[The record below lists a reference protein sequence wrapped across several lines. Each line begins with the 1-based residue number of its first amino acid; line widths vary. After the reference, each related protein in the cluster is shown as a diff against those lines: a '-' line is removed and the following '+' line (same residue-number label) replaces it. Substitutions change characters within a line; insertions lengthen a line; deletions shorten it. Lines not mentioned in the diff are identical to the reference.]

1 MRILLFGLNSS
12 YTHTALALHSLGK
25 SIRRFEPKIIEHTI
39 NGRYGDFLSDIFR
52 YRPDVLCFSCYIWN
66 IEIIEALLKDIKK
79 VLPDVIILC
88 GGPEVSYD
96 CEDFLR
102 RNPAVDYCIAGE
114 GEEAFEA
121 LMELFHGADTKIPS
135 NVAYRQGEKIFPNR
149 TVGLIEDLD
158 ELDFPYDEVYIENN
172 KNKIFYYET
181 SRGCPYSCS
190 YCISSIDKTYR
201 KKSLNKVIKELEIF
215 HRLGVPLV
223 KLTDRT
229 FNADRKRALEILNR
243 IASLNTETSFHFE
256 IAADLLDDD
265 FIETLKRLPAGRVQ
279 IEAGIQTTN
288 PKTLEAICRRISF
301 ERSFG
306 QLQKVIENGNVHVHT
321 DLIAGL
327 PYEDINS
334 FERSFDDVYRIA
346 GHHLQLGFLKLL
358 KGTKIKD
365 EYDRNDSKY
374 TEKAPYEILKTP
386 WLGYEDLLVLKDTEN
401 AVERFHNSGHFTIV
415 LEYIFRNEI
424 FSPFQFFSSLG
435 AYLKENG
442 YLSRPLSAYECY
454 EIFASFMKEC
464 QKVEEEHKEILSV
477 LLQIDLISCF
487 SYHKLPAA
495 LKKELDYSLKE
506 KRQDNPFVKTY
517 EPNRKA
523 LEIFNTK
530 RRKLKSLSLFKRIA
544 DEDEV
549 RLVRIDY
556 SEKHSV
562 TGRYLCEFL

>member
-306 QLQKVIENGNVHVHT
+306 QLQKVIENGNV
-321 DLIAGL
+321 L
-327 PYEDINS
+327 
-334 FERSFDDVYRIA
+334 
-346 GHHLQLGFLKLL
+346 
-358 KGTKIKD
+358 
-365 EYDRNDSKY
+365 
-374 TEKAPYEILKTP
+374 
-386 WLGYEDLLVLKDTEN
+386 
-401 AVERFHNSGHFTIV
+401 
-415 LEYIFRNEI
+415 
-424 FSPFQFFSSLG
+424 
-435 AYLKENG
+435 
-442 YLSRPLSAYECY
+442 
-454 EIFASFMKEC
+454 
-464 QKVEEEHKEILSV
+464 
-477 LLQIDLISCF
+477 
-487 SYHKLPAA
+487 
-495 LKKELDYSLKE
+495 
-506 KRQDNPFVKTY
+506 
-517 EPNRKA
+517 
-523 LEIFNTK
+523 
-530 RRKLKSLSLFKRIA
+530 
-544 DEDEV
+544 
-549 RLVRIDY
+549 
-556 SEKHSV
+556 
-562 TGRYLCEFL
+562 